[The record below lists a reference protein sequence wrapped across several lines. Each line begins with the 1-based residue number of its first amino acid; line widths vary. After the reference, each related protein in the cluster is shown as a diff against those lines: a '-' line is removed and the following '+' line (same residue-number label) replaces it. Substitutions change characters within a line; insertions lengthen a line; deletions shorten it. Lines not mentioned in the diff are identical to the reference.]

1 MHRSRSFGSALSPL
15 SLTLLAVLAVSA
27 VAFAALL
34 PAREASAQAETPPD
48 LGDFQKVVLAQGTEL
63 GEVMELTVAPD
74 GRVFFINRAGDI
86 LVYQPGTRT
95 TKIAINNPS
104 LGVWSGLEDG
114 GLGITLD
121 PNFEQNNFI
130 YVYYAPLPES
140 YTNNRLSRFTV
151 NPDNTI
157 DKSSEKKL
165 LEVGTQ
171 RNICCHS
178 AGSLQFGPDGLLYL
192 STGDNTSSSDNGG
205 FSPHD
210 ERPGRSD
217 YDAQKSSSNTNDLR
231 GKIIRIDPRT
241 DAAGEVDAFPGDE
254 VSYDVPDG
262 NLFGA
267 GGKYPGA
274 DPAKTRPEI
283 FVMGLRNPYRLG
295 LDQDTGTLYW
305 GEVGPDSRSNDP
317 NRGPRHFEEYN
328 RTDKAMNGGWPYCG
342 GFVGQD
348 LANQDFGGAYVD
360 WNFTNFPG
368 EPRRNADGS
377 LKRFPCNDPSGMRNV
392 NDSPNSSGLQDLPPM
407 TNPLIPY
414 SDVGPYMYPE
424 VQGGTPTGGQVYRQ
438 SQNTDAKDTAF
449 PAYYEGSYFISEM
462 SRGWV
467 KEVRLDAQGKV
478 QSINPFMEGFYG
490 PGDMEFGP
498 DGSMYVLEYGSS
510 FFSGSPD
517 TKLVRVDY
525 VANGRAPDAK
535 ASADKTEGPAPL
547 TVNFSSAGTKDDDPG
562 DTLTYEWNFGDG
574 SAGSGAQNPTH
585 TYEQP
590 GDYQATL
597 TVTDQTGRS
606 STAQVIVTVGNTKPK
621 VNIELPIEGGFFDSG
636 DEIRFRINVTD
647 AEDGQID
654 CSRVNVQEGFGHDS
668 HVHPGLG
675 TNGCQGILKTAASS
689 DHGPE
694 ANTYGVISARYTDNG
709 VGTGDARTNE
719 PLTGQDTVILQ
730 PKLRQAEHAA
740 GRQGVGFTGY
750 DDKSGTKPG
759 GGALITGMGQGN
771 WISFNPMSLSR
782 MESLDLTYSGNPGGG
797 ARVELR
803 AGSPTG
809 PVAATV
815 PLAGNSGGLYFYKT
829 VSAQITSRAADAGG
843 RPLFFVYA
851 GSGEI
856 NFDEMRF
863 RGTGVAAN
871 VPPTITSATATPNDG
886 PVPFEVSFAAAAN
899 DADNDEI
906 SYAWDFGDGATANG
920 ANAAHTY
927 TTPGTYAAK
936 VTATDATGK
945 SSQKTVQVI
954 ARRPCAAAPTADE
967 GYALLFNGRD
977 LTGWRQSGPGGFTV
991 EDCEMT
997 SFGGLGMLWYSG
1009 KQFQDYSLKLQ
1020 FKLSDD
1026 TDNSGVFTRFPDPG
1040 NDPFVAVNRGHEVQI
1055 REGTASDGEPQ
1066 KTGSIYNFDR
1076 EDARN
1081 ARPIG
1086 EWNDYEIRVV
1096 GQTYTMFLNGQ
1107 KVNEY
1112 TSDGSRG
1119 TQGFIGLQNHG
1130 AGDKVSLRT
1139 VQIKELDVE
1148 QPFVNTLSGDKV
1160 RGPAPLTV
1168 NYTADAVDR
1177 QGDAVTYEWDFGV
1190 PGTDEDKATGKNA
1203 SYTYTEG
1210 GTYTATVTPVDA
1222 KGNRGMTR
1230 EAKPVTVEVEPVVT
1244 ASADPSCGPAP
1255 LAVKFSGSARDPQ
1268 GQNVTYRWDFGV
1280 AGTDADTSN
1289 EQNPSYTYEQVGS
1302 YKATLTAT
1310 DPDGNRGSMEVPITV
1325 RADGQC
1331 VAAVNLNPFFN
1342 NDAIST
1348 HLTPADGNFDAAG
1361 WSFAA
1366 ETLPAGALPEG
1377 GVVNLSG
1384 VPYQFPSPADGKK
1397 NSVEAAG
1404 QTIPLP
1410 SGRYGKLMV
1419 LASSH
1424 HGDSLTNAT
1433 VTYADGSTAQ
1443 IPLRFTDWAQSPKHG
1458 DKAEIAMPH
1467 RHDAGGDT
1475 APPVNIFSQAVPID
1489 ATKGVQSIKLPNEA
1503 KLHVFAMTAT
1513 DAGTEE
1519 PPPPLSRGCNL
1530 SDDFEGAS
1538 LDKDLW
1544 NRITREDQSL
1554 YGLSGGNLVIQTGA
1568 GEVQDTAP
1576 NLIMQSVPEGA
1587 RTYTT
1592 KLTMPT
1598 TAGGQQGGIVLANPE
1613 GNGYMKLAFVNKGNG
1628 NKWVEFLRIE
1638 PGTNQFTGVWNSGGQ
1653 TGDAAYSGPFLPADF
1668 GDTVHLRLST
1678 TDGQTYKGEF
1688 SKDGQDWKSAG
1699 DDRRGFGA
1707 TDAVGLYALRGGQG
1721 NPVTEAS
1728 FDSFDVT
1735 PDKPCATNEAPTV
1748 TASAEPTSG
1757 EAPLPVNFSADGQ
1770 DPDGGDLA
1778 YEWDFGVEGT
1788 DADAADTANATYTYE
1803 EAGTYTATVTATD
1816 DAGATANDTVE
1827 VAVTEPEPGDTTA
1840 PVVRGL
1846 SPNDGS
1852 RTRDRTP
1859 TIQAIARDE
1868 VTDLAKA
1875 DLELYV
1881 DGKRVS
1887 AFDYFQGTDRLR
1899 WVPGRQMDYGRH
1911 TVRVV
1916 AEDAAGNRAGESW
1929 DFRVVRP

>member
-1 MHRSRSFGSALSPL
+1 MGGPSWQLGDDRRLRKGIHENMHRSRSFGFAYAPL
-15 SLTLLAVLAVSA
+15 SLTLLAVVAVSA
-27 VAFAALL
+27 VALLALA
-34 PAREASAQAETPPD
+34 PTRGASAQTETPPD
-48 LGDFQKVVLAQGTEL
+48 PGDFQKVVLAQGTEL

-74 GRVFFINRAGDI
+74 GRVFFINRSGDI
-86 LVYQPGTRT
+86 LVYQPETRT

-130 YVYYAPLPES
+130 YVYYAPLPEG

-157 DKSSEKKL
+157 DKASERKI

-217 YDAQKSSSNTNDLR
+217 YDAQKSSANTNDLR
-231 GKIIRIDPRT
+231 GKILRIDPRA
-241 DAAGEVDAFPGDE
+241 DAAGEVDAFPGDD
-254 VSYDVPDG
+254 VSYDVPEG

-267 GGKYPGA
+267 GGKYPTA
-274 DPAKTRPEI
+274 DPTKTRPEI

-295 LDQDTGTLYW
+295 VDQDTGTLYW

-317 NRGPRHFEEYN
+317 NRGPRHHEEYN
-328 RTDKAMNGGWPYCG
+328 RTDEAMNGGWPYCG
-342 GFVGQD
+342 GYVGED

-360 WNFTNFPG
+360 WDFTNFPG
-368 EPRRNADGS
+368 QAKRNPDGS
-377 LKRFPCNDPSGMRNV
+377 LKRFPCNDPTGMKGV

-424 VQGGTPTGGQVYRQ
+424 VQGGTPTGGQIYRQ
-438 SQNTDAKDTAF
+438 SQNTDARDTAF

-462 SRGWV
+462 SRGWI
-467 KEVRLDAQGKV
+467 KEVRLDAQGNV
-478 QSINPFMEGFYG
+478 QSINDFMTGFYG

-525 VANGRAPDAK
+525 VANGRAPDAR
-535 ASADKTEGPAPL
+535 ASADKTEGAAPL
-547 TVNFSSAGTKDDDPG
+547 TVNFSSAGTKDDDAG

-574 SAGSGAQNPTH
+574 SAVSNAQNPSH
-585 TYEQP
+585 TYQQP

-597 TVTDQTGRS
+597 TVTDQTGKS
-606 STAQVIVTVGNTKPK
+606 STAQVIVTVGNTKPR

-636 DEIRFRINVTD
+636 DEIRFRVNVTD

-654 CSRVNVQEGFGHDS
+654 CSKVTVQEGFGHDS

-675 TNGCQGILKTAASS
+675 TTGCEGVLKTADSA

-709 VGTGDARTNE
+709 AGQTNQ

-730 PKLRQAEHAA
+730 PKLRQAEHAS
-740 GRQGVGFTGY
+740 GRSGVGFTGY

-759 GGALITGMGQGN
+759 GGALITGMGNGN
-771 WISFNPMSLSR
+771 WVSFNPMSLSR

-815 PLAGNSGGLYFYKT
+815 PLNGITQGQYFYKT
-829 VSAQITSRAADAGG
+829 VSAQITSRVADAGG
-843 RPLFFVYA
+843 QPLYFVYA
-851 GSGEI
+851 GNGEM
-856 NFDEMRF
+856 NFDEVRF
-863 RGTGVAAN
+863 TGTGVAVN
-871 VPPTITSATATPNDG
+871 VAPTIRSVTATPDDG
-886 PVPFEVSFAAAAN
+886 ATPLEVNFAAT
-899 DADNDEI
+899 ADDPDGDDI
-906 SYAWDFGDGATANG
+906 TYSWDFGDGGTGSG
-920 ANAAHTY
+920 ANATHTY
-927 TTPGTYAAK
+927 TTPGTYAAR

-945 SSQKTVQVI
+945 SSEKSVQVI
-954 ARRPCAAAPTADE
+954 ARRPCAAAPAVDE
-967 GYALLFNGRD
+967 GYSLLFNGRD
-977 LTGWRQSGPGGFTV
+977 LTGWRQAGPGRFTV

-997 SFGGLGMLWYSG
+997 SVGGLGMLWYSE

-1026 TDNSGVFTRFPDPG
+1026 TDNSGVFTRFPDAG
-1040 NDPFVAVNRGHEVQI
+1040 NDPWVAINQGHEIQI
-1055 REGTASDGEPQ
+1055 REGAANDAEPQ
-1066 KTGSIYNFDR
+1066 KTGSVYNFDR

-1086 EWNDYEIRVV
+1086 EWNDYEIQVV
-1096 GQTYTMFLNGQ
+1096 GQTYKIFLNGQ

-1119 TQGFIGLQNHG
+1119 AQGFIGLQNHG
-1130 AGDKVSLRT
+1130 ASDTVSFRT
-1139 VQIKELDVE
+1139 IQIKELDVE
-1148 QPFVNTLSGDKV
+1148 EPFINKLSGDKV

-1190 PGTDEDKATGKNA
+1190 PGTDEDRATGKDV

-1222 KGNRGMTR
+1222 KGNRGVTR
-1230 EAKPVTVEVEPVVT
+1230 QARPVTAEVTPVVT
-1244 ASADPSCGPAP
+1244 ASADPLCGGSP
-1255 LAVKFSGSARDPQ
+1255 LDVRFTGSATDPQ

-1280 AGTDADTSN
+1280 PGTDTDTST
-1289 EQNPSYTYEQVGS
+1289 EQNPIFTYDTVGN
-1302 YKATLTAT
+1302 YDAVLTAT
-1310 DPDGNRGSMEVPITV
+1310 DPDGNVGTQTVRITV
-1325 RADGQC
+1325 RDDGRC
-1331 VAAVNLNPFFN
+1331 VAAANLSPFFN

-1348 HLTPADGNFDAAG
+1348 QDNPGDGGFDDEG
-1361 WSFAA
+1361 ITFAA
-1366 ETLPAGALPEG
+1366 QLLPAEVRQNG
-1377 GVVNLSG
+1377 GPVTLNG
-1384 VPYQFPSPADGKK
+1384 TTYQFPSPADGQK
-1397 NSVEAAG
+1397 NSVEANG

-1410 SGRYGKLMV
+1410 SGNFGQLRI

-1424 HGDSLTNAT
+1424 NGDVQSNAT
-1433 VTYADGSTAQ
+1433 VTYTDGTTSQ
-1443 IPLRFTDWAQSPKHG
+1443 VPLRFTDWANGPKFG
-1458 DKAEIAMPH
+1458 ERIEINMEYRQNA
-1467 RHDAGGDT
+1467 AGPT
-1475 APPVNIFSQAVPID
+1475 APRVYIFSQGIALD
-1489 ATKGVQSIKLPNEA
+1489 ADKSLRSITLPSA
-1503 KLHVFAMTAT
+1503 PKLHIFAMTAT
-1513 DAGTEE
+1513 GSEAPPE
-1519 PPPPLSRGCNL
+1519 PPQPSRGCDL

-1538 LDKDLW
+1538 LDKERW
-1544 NRITREDQSL
+1544 NRVVREDGSL
-1554 YGLSGGNLVIQTGA
+1554 YSLSGGNLVVKTGA
-1568 GEVQDTAP
+1568 GELQDTAP
-1576 NLIMQSVPEGA
+1576 NMIMQSVPGGA

-1592 KLTMPT
+1592 RLTIPT
-1598 TAGGQQGGIVLANPE
+1598 TAGGQQAGMVLANPE
-1613 GNGYMKLAFVNKGNG
+1613 GNDFLKLAFVNKGGG
-1628 NKWVEFLRIE
+1628 NKWVEFLRAE
-1638 PGTNQFTGVWNSGGQ
+1638 NGSFDFSGNWHSGPGGSF
-1653 TGDAAYSGPFLPADF
+1653 DGPFLPADF
-1668 GDTVHLRLST
+1668 GNTIHLRLST

-1688 SKDGQDWKSAG
+1688 SKDGQTWESAG
-1699 DDRRGFGA
+1699 DNRQGFGA
-1707 TDAVGLYALRGGQG
+1707 TDAVGLYALRGGSA

-1728 FDSFDVT
+1728 FESFDVA
-1735 PDKPCATNEAPTV
+1735 PDEPC
-1748 TASAEPTSG
+1748 
-1757 EAPLPVNFSADGQ
+1757 
-1770 DPDGGDLA
+1770 
-1778 YEWDFGVEGT
+1778 
-1788 DADAADTANATYTYE
+1788 
-1803 EAGTYTATVTATD
+1803 
-1816 DAGATANDTVE
+1816 
-1827 VAVTEPEPGDTTA
+1827 VAEPGDTTE

-1846 SPNDGS
+1846 SPNEGS

-1859 TIQAIARDE
+1859 AVLAIARDG
-1868 VTDLAKA
+1868 VTDLARS

-1881 DGKRVS
+1881 DGRRRTDFTYNAEENRLRHV
-1887 AFDYFQGTDRLR
+1887 ADRLS
-1899 WVPGRQMDYGRH
+1899 YGRH

-1916 AEDAAGNRAGESW
+1916 AVDEAGNRGAESW
-1929 DFRVVRP
+1929 SFRVVRP